1 MLYRWELELPD
12 PGASHSNGDQNVS
25 QSHDSQSQKCAARIF
40 SLPISVTIQTIWHLK
55 TPGSLMVYN
64 TLQINTLKSREEI
77 AGFLPVSVYIVPD
90 LQMGPKYTELN
101 YIWWKKRVT
110 VTSRED
116 GSRSRGRAD
125 DPSTLLWDISQGCTW
140 RIFMYPASIVYRPS
154 PLKRIGGGVD
164 DPSTLVFLWEIS

>member
-77 AGFLPVSVYIVPD
+77 AGFLPISVYIVPD

-101 YIWWKKRVT
+101 YIYDEKRELPSPHERT
-110 VTSRED
+110 
-116 GSRSRGRAD
+116 
-125 DPSTLLWDISQGCTW
+125 DPARVAEQTILQLFFEISHKDVHEE
-140 RIFMYPASIVYRPS
+140 IFMYPASIVYRPS

-164 DPSTLVFLWEIS
+164 DPSTLVFL